1 MHSNNFGKTIKLFLL
16 DADPEGRVIC
26 ELSNWTGKAFRIPR
40 GKVKDC
46 ANREDLKTTGVYLLF
61 GKADTSTGK
70 PRVYVGEAENAFERL
85 KTHVSKKEFWNEA
98 VVFFSKDENLNKAHI
113 KYLESRLYEMA
124 VKAGRYELENDVTPT
139 RSAISESDTA
149 ELEEF
154 MAYVKVLLSSLGFKP
169 FEPLVKSGLPDAAA
183 GQVAEIE
190 CLHLSGRDVKATG
203 QRVADGFVVF
213 AGSQVTS
220 HTVPSLPKGV
230 VNLRSELIDAGV
242 IVEERGRFRFAKD
255 YLFGSP
261 SGAAVVILGRSANGL
276 EKWKNASGKSLKEL
290 EENMV
295 EPSE

>member
-1 MHSNNFGKTIKLFLL
+1 MYSNSFGKTIKLFLL

-46 ANREDLKTTGVYLLF
+46 ANRDDLKTTGVYLLF

-70 PRVYVGEAENAFERL
+70 PRVYIGEAENAFDRL
-85 KTHVSKKEFWNEA
+85 KQHVSKKEFWNEA
-98 VVFFSKDENLNKAHI
+98 VVFFSKYENLNKAHI

-124 VKAGRYELENDVTPT
+124 VKAGRYELDNDVTPT

-169 FEPLVKSGLPDAAA
+169 FEPLVKPVDVSFGSDEERLY
-183 GQVAEIE
+183 
-190 CLHLSGRDVKATG
+190 LKGRSVSAQG
-203 QRVADGFVVF
+203 QRTAEGFVVF
-213 AGSQVTS
+213 AGSEMALES
-220 HTVPSLPKGV
+220 VPSCGASIIKLRNELIQTGV
-230 VNLRSELIDAGV
+230 VEAGSHGHV
-242 IVEERGRFRFAKD
+242 FKQD

-261 SGAAVVILGRSANGL
+261 SRAAVVVLGRNTNGL
-276 EKWKNASGKSLKEL
+276 TKWRNSHGISLKEL
-290 EENMV
+290 ESDGIE
-295 EPSE
+295 ST